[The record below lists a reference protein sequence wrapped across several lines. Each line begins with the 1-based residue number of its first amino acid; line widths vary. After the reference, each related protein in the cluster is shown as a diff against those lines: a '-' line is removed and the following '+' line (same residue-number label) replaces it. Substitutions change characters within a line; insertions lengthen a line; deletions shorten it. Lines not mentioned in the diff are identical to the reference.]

1 MKTMHVKVWIS
12 LSILASGAANAQT
25 AVIDVAGL
33 TQSINQVAAWKK
45 QYAQMTQQQQQL
57 QAQMATMTGSRGMG
71 MIANDPRLRGIVPDN
86 AAQAFNAIQANG
98 ASSLTPAAQ
107 VLRAAS
113 RVYDCHNL
121 TGKDRTTCQ
130 SFLSN
135 TAQTQAFQQAA
146 MTALTQRIAQIQS
159 LQGQINA
166 TSDPKS
172 IAELQARLQVETVQ
186 VNNDSNRLAI
196 MRAMGESAD
205 RAAQQALKEQE
216 LRNLA
221 LTSDGTDTFVYK
233 PYSAK

>member
-1 MKTMHVKVWIS
+1 
-12 LSILASGAANAQT
+12 
-25 AVIDVAGL
+25 
-33 TQSINQVAAWKK
+33 
-45 QYAQMTQQQQQL
+45 
-57 QAQMATMTGSRGMG
+57 
-71 MIANDPRLRGIVPDN
+71 
-86 AAQAFNAIQANG
+86 
-98 ASSLTPAAQ
+98 
-107 VLRAAS
+107 
-113 RVYDCHNL
+113 
-121 TGKDRTTCQ
+121 
-130 SFLSN
+130 
-135 TAQTQAFQQAA
+135 
-146 MTALTQRIAQIQS
+146 